1 MKVKKDVDQSN
12 PLKMAAAIKYE
23 GNADLAPRI
32 TAKGKGIV
40 AEKIIEMAARNNIP
54 IKDDPGLVQILCKLD
69 LDEQI
74 PEPLYKA
81 VAEIL
86 AYIYSLNSKL
96 REKNAALPQEKFS

>member
-1 MKVKKDVDQSN
+1 MKQDVDQSN
-12 PLKMAAAIKYE
+12 PMKMAAAIKYD
-23 GNADLAPRI
+23 GNMDHAPRV
-32 TAKGKGIV
+32 TAKGKGAV
-40 AEKIIEMAARNNIP
+40 AEKIIEMAAKNNIP

-86 AYIYSLNSKL
+86 AYVYSLNAKL
-96 REKNAALPQEKFS
+96 REKNAALPQENFS